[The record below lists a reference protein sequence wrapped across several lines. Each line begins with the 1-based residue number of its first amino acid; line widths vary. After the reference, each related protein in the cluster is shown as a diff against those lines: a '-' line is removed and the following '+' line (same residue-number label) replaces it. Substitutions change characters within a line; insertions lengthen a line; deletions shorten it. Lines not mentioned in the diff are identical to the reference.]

1 MHAVVMYYFVLQQEQ
16 VLDDIDGSP
25 NQEVSEYSSDWKM
38 LGLLLVSLRV
48 LAAFMSYRL
57 LQHVRALAVGSA
69 VENTWLYFTFLPIV
83 VVALDHLATA
93 SLASKGSGISS
104 WTCLN
109 QSILTTYFFIRPLAA
124 LSGHDLDVTQGRGN
138 LCISLIA
145 TALWLLVPG
154 VPSESR
160 STHTS

>member
-25 NQEVSEYSSDWKM
+25 NQEVSECSSDWKM

-69 VENTWLYFTFLPIV
+69 
-83 VVALDHLATA
+83 ATA

-124 LSGHDLDVTQGRGN
+124 LSGHDLDVTQGRGG

-154 VPSESR
+154 VPSEFR
-160 STHTS
+160 STHTF